1 MKPMMNAGS
10 EISDPQLDAARRRL
24 RESVDQADALEGFR
38 EIITNFLGCEE
49 IGIFKID
56 QERETLKLVW
66 SFGIDPDR
74 HSVVDSLNRPD
85 LQRVIDGEPHFGGFA
100 AADEGLDPVTPFCAF
115 VPLRS
120 QGKTVA
126 ILGIQ
131 RWLPQKTAID
141 DSDRELLR
149 LLSDEA
155 GRALFDRRTMASN
168 GQVGGAP

>member
-1 MKPMMNAGS
+1 MKPTMKANN
-10 EISDPQLDAARRRL
+10 EISDPQMDAARRRL

-49 IGIFKID
+49 IGIFKVD
-56 QERETLKLVW
+56 RERETLKLVW

-74 HSVVDSLNRPD
+74 HKVVDSLNPPD
-85 LQRVIDGEPHFGGFA
+85 LQRVIDGELHFADFA
-100 AADEGLDPVTPFCAF
+100 AANEGLNPMAPFCAF

-120 QGKTVA
+120 QGETVA
-126 ILGIQ
+126 VLGIQ

-141 DSDRELLR
+141 DSDRKLLQ

-155 GRALFDRRTMASN
+155 GRALFGRRTISSN